1 MEEGYDREL
10 QVDMWALQ
18 WQKVLSIPLL
28 KDLFISSAG
37 GYL

>member
-18 WQKVLSIPLL
+18 WKKKVLSIPLL

-37 GYL
+37 G